1 MRKLILFLLIC
12 ISAKVNAQVYQEMP
26 QYGYRANRMAF
37 DSTLQIPTVCGM
49 PTLKSIVKTNKNG
62 AIAYDSCNARFYAYN
77 PKTLTWTAISG
88 GAGGSTDTTSL
99 SNRINLKI
107 DSLKRS
113 SDSVYAYRNGTRVFQ
128 FKDSVGGGSGND
140 TSKVVIAQVHNATA
154 TTLLKGEVVYLFS
167 SNGNVASVKRANNK
181 QDSTSSK
188 TLGLVRRDIPAG
200 ETGFVLTQGQ
210 IEKLNLGSYNEGDV
224 LWLDSLDGQFTKV
237 KPQAPYHGVFL
248 GVVERA
254 NNGNGLAYI
263 KPQNGVELNEVHD
276 VQINNILNN
285 QIIVYSDTQKVW
297 KNRIITS
304 LIDTT
309 LFQRKS
315 IQPYSFLAN
324 NTTASANAQAL
335 PFKDTSGTYTGSIA
349 WNGTAPTSGNL
360 TYRWTRIGKMVTI
373 NISLVYANAGSANS
387 TLTVA
392 LPSDAPTPSK
402 PAGLTSALNNLYPI
416 VGSVNITNQST
427 LTNSG
432 TRGFLRNN
440 TANNGFEFNLGYTA
454 TTAVNAFITCTYYT
468 D

>member
-1 MRKLILFLLIC
+1 MISPYLRKIDTTNKFVNSITRTPGKDSIIFFIGGNRFAIKDSVSGGGVPYTGATQDVDLGAFK
-12 ISAKVNAQVYQEMP
+12 ISAQSFQVEGTNGLGHIHFKHQNSDATATGQSTVLYANSNGDLKYKNAGNY
-26 QYGYRANRMAF
+26 Y
-37 DSTLQIPTVCGM
+37 STLKTQQTADRVYTFQNKSY
-49 PTLKSIVKTNKNG
+49 TL
-62 AIAYDSCNARFYAYN
+62 ADSSDLSAKLNTAD
-77 PKTLTWTAISG
+77 TL
-88 GAGGSTDTTSL
+88 SL
-99 SNRINLKI
+99 SNRINLKLNI
-107 DSLKRS
+107 
-113 SDSVYAYRNGTRVFQ
+113 A
-128 FKDSVGGGSGND
+128 D
-140 TSKVVIAQVHNATA
+140 TS
-154 TTLLKGEVVYLFS
+154 LLQS
-167 SNGNVASVKRANNK
+167 
-181 QDSTSSK
+181 
-188 TLGLVRRDIPAG
+188 
-200 ETGFVLTQGQ
+200 
-210 IEKLNLGSYNEGDV
+210 
-224 LWLDSLDGQFTKV
+224 
-237 KPQAPYHGVFL
+237 
-248 GVVERA
+248 
-254 NNGNGLAYI
+254 
-263 KPQNGVELNEVHD
+263 
-276 VQINNILNN
+276 
-285 QIIVYSDTQKVW
+285 
-297 KNRIITS
+297 
-304 LIDTT
+304 
-309 LFQRKS
+309 KS

-454 TTAVNAFITCTYYT
+454 TTAVNAFITCLYYT

>member
-37 DSTLQIPTVCGM
+37 DSTLQIPTVCGV
-49 PTLKSIVKTNKNG
+49 PTIKSVVKYTKNG
-62 AIAYDSCNARFYAYN
+62 AIAYDSCNAVFYTYN
-77 PKTLTWTAISG
+77 PKTLTWTAVSG
-88 GAGGSTDTTSL
+88 GGGSTDTTSL
-99 SNRINLKI
+99 SNRINLKVNI
-107 DSLKRS
+107 S
-113 SDSVYAYRNGTRVFQ
+113 
-128 FKDSVGGGSGND
+128 D
-140 TSKVVIAQVHNATA
+140 TSNMLTKYLRKTDTASLSNRINLKVPYTGATQDVDLGAFKISAQSFQVEGTNGLGHIHFKHQNSDATA
-154 TTLLKGEVVYLFS
+154 TGQSTVLYAN
-167 SNGNVASVKRANNK
+167 SNGDLKYKNAGNYYSTLKTQQTADRVYTFQNK
-181 QDSTSSK
+181 SYTLADSSDLS
-188 TLGLVRRDIPAG
+188 A
-200 ETGFVLTQGQ
+200 
-210 IEKLNLGSYNEGDV
+210 KLNTADTL
-224 LWLDSLDGQFTKV
+224 SL
-237 KPQAPYHGVFL
+237 
-248 GVVERA
+248 
-254 NNGNGLAYI
+254 
-263 KPQNGVELNEVHD
+263 
-276 VQINNILNN
+276 
-285 QIIVYSDTQKVW
+285 S
-297 KNRIITS
+297 NRINLKLNIADTS
-304 LIDTT
+304 L
-309 LFQRKS
+309 LQSKS
-315 IQPYSFLAN
+315 ISSYTILAN